1 MNHEAMKQAFFDE
14 YYVAPVEQAVR
25 QASCTLPCERSFVD
39 RTINT
44 IATTSLIAVLQCL
57 CTRELDRY
65 IRVNDETPIA
75 TQMYC
80 QQCAPVPVGSRVR
93 MTGWVERLGAD
104 GVTFRVKA
112 QDEHEQVCDGQIQF
126 AIVKREQMAQAVSR
140 KREAIARRE
149 CFEPA

>member
-14 YYVAPVEQAVR
+14 YYVVPVEQAVQR
-25 QASCTLPCERSFVD
+25 ASRTLPRERSLVD

-44 IATTSLIAVLQCL
+44 IATTSLIAVLECL

-65 IRVNDETPIA
+65 IVNDETPVA

-80 QQCAPVPVGSRVR
+80 QQCAPVPFGSRVR
-93 MTGWVERLGAD
+93 MTGWVERLADD

-112 QDEHEQVCDGQIQF
+112 QDEREQVCDGQIQF

>member
-14 YYVAPVEQAVR
+14 YYVAPVEQAVQR
-25 QASCTLPCERSFVD
+25 GSCTLPRERSLVD

-44 IATTSLIAVLQCL
+44 IATTSLIAVLECL

-65 IRVNDETPIA
+65 IRVNDETPVA

-93 MTGWVERLGAD
+93 MTGWVERLGGD

-126 AIVKREQMAQAVSR
+126 AIVKRDQIEDAMSR
-140 KREAIARRE
+140 KQEAIARRE
-149 CFEPA
+149 LFAPA

>member
-14 YYVAPVEQAVR
+14 YYVAPVEQGGQ

-44 IATTSLIAVLQCL
+44 IATTSLIAVLECL
-57 CTRELDRY
+57 CMRELHRHL
-65 IRVNDETPIA
+65 RVNDETPVA

-80 QQCAPVPVGSRVR
+80 QQCAPVPVGSRMR
-93 MTGWVERLGAD
+93 MTGWVDRLGAD

-126 AIVKREQMAQAVSR
+126 AIVKRDQIEGAVSR
-140 KREAIARRE
+140 KQEAIARRE
-149 CFEPA
+149 YCAPS